1 MPISIRTIP
10 NSWKTAALLQPE
22 HDKIFPTKFPESPIP
37 IGFTRE
43 HMEEM
48 TLFSIIIQTGYA
60 LPHVD
65 GTPPMPLAQQGKR
78 ARRIIKGQ
86 L

>member
-1 MPISIRTIP
+1 MPIPIRTIP
-10 NSWKTAALLQPE
+10 NSWKHAALLQPA
-22 HDKIFPTKFPESPIP
+22 HDKIFSTMRPGTASP
-37 IGFTRE
+37 GFSRE

-48 TLFSIIIQTGYA
+48 ALFSIIIQTGYA